1 MSYNNKYTLND
12 KLLHYIDVYNTE
24 LAKKNRG
31 DKTYNDSKFRY
42 ANAFLDGVGRV
53 NTSKDFNKVSYAEKY
68 GQLAGIKA
76 RLEDYQSRDK

>member
-1 MSYNNKYTLND
+1 MSYNNKYTLDD

-31 DKTYNDSKFRY
+31 DKTYNDSKFKY
-42 ANAFLDGVGRV
+42 ASSFLDGVGRA
-53 NTSKDFNKVSYAEKY
+53 NTSKDFCRISFPEKY

-76 RLEDYQSRDK
+76 RLEDYQSRDI